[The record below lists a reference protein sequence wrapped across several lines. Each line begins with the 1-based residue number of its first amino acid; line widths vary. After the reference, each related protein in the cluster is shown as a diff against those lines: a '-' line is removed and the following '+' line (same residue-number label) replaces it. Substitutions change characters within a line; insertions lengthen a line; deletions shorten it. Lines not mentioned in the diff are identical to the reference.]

1 MNDLYNSNY
10 VGGGG
15 GNWHVMEHVRY
26 LVHEQSGLNSAKHG
40 QDGLPS
46 ILIILF
52 IYLLTLFLVNLY
64 FIIIFNNLFCLVL
77 LFFLLYL
84 FYFII
89 LFITVLFLL
98 YNLYNF
104 CFFYLNVLFYFN
116 HVIKTLYFIL

>member
-10 VGGGG
+10 VCVWGGGIG
-15 GNWHVMEHVRY
+15 MFMGHVRY
-26 LVHEQSGLNSAKHG
+26 LVHEQSGQNSAKHG

-77 LFFLLYL
+77 LFFLII
-84 FYFII
+84 FI
-89 LFITVLFLL
+89 FILL
-98 YNLYNF
+98 Y
-104 CFFYLNVLFYFN
+104 YL
-116 HVIKTLYFIL
+116 